1 VIENPEM
8 LADCDRRIVSLIDY
22 MEALAKQKKTSIVLT
37 SRKRSGTG
45 GSWHNK
51 GLAIDFYF
59 KDINVF
65 KLCTELYYLCE
76 GQNGVFKGVTE
87 FEMVRDYVNGK
98 AVNHFHIAFGNE
110 PHLETFT
117 SNYKGILY

>member
-1 VIENPEM
+1 M
-8 LADCDRRIVSLIDY
+8 
-22 MEALAKQKKTSIVLT
+22 
-37 SRKRSGTG
+37 
-45 GSWHNK
+45 HNR
-51 GLAIDFYF
+51 GLAVDFFYEN
-59 KDINVF
+59 INVF

-110 PHLETFT
+110 PHLESFT
-117 SNYKGILY
+117 SSYKGILY